1 MDVFAVFHC
10 YSDLKVVQEQ
20 QLQKKDVV
28 LGDCHFVQH
37 RSVENEYEP
46 ELFVG
51 AIHLPSN
58 RHHCRTCF
66 RFDGNEHDDVA
77 KASRRQLD
85 YGYVLASTGGENWK
99 VVSLDVRFVGS
110 LNKIRIIYGSVFF
123 KEQTYYCTR
132 SQKK

>member
-1 MDVFAVFHC
+1 MFHC

-99 VVSLDVRFVGS
+99 VVSLDVHFVGS
-110 LNKIRIIYGSVFF
+110 LNKI
-123 KEQTYYCTR
+123 
-132 SQKK
+132 